1 MRIGITGLGG
11 WTAYGVGWTALRD
24 GLLAARSAL
33 TAVDDIIPELP
44 GARASVIRD
53 LTPFRR
59 GFPEVRPPL
68 PIPSSQHVMLAAQ
81 EALRSADLL
90 ADPQREQI
98 GVFLGRNRGPALVVA
113 RTMLPVYAGGPRKTS
128 PLLFSQ
134 CVANAPLGAVSTHYA
149 LRGPNLMT
157 MGGGTLML
165 ALDTMRRGDAPAL
178 LVGGFEGLE
187 PHCFVAGVAN
197 GFIRPTDPRGP
208 TFGEGAVCLVLEPI
222 DRARAR
228 GARVLAELCAA
239 ESGLGAPVA
248 DVAALFGWGSP
259 SAARLVAVCRDALA
273 AAGSLAPPAF
283 HSGSANGEP
292 RIDAAE
298 RDALRELGLDIP
310 SRSVKHLLGD
320 GLGMGAALGLA
331 FAVDALATGRLPR
344 LTAEGADDTPGDVAL
359 VTNLE
364 FHGSI
369 FAAVLRRC
377 DP

>member
-1 MRIGITGLGG
+1 MRIGITGVGG
-11 WTAYGVGWTALRD
+11 WTAYGPGWPALRD
-24 GLLAARSAL
+24 GLLAARSPL
-33 TAVDDIIPELP
+33 TVIDDIIPALP
-44 GARASVIRD
+44 GARAGVIRD
-53 LTPFRR
+53 LAPFRG

-90 ADPQREQI
+90 ADPERERI

-134 CVANAPLGAVSTHYA
+134 CVANAPLGAVSTHFA

-165 ALDTMRRGDAPAL
+165 ALDSLRRGEAPAL

-187 PHCFVAGVAN
+187 PHCFAAGAAN

-208 TFGEGAVCLVLEPI
+208 TFSEGAVCLALEPV

-248 DVAALFGWGSP
+248 DVAALAGWGSAT
-259 SAARLVAVCRDALA
+259 AAGLAAVCRDALA
-273 AAGSLAPPAF
+273 AADAPAPAF

-298 RDALRELGLDIP
+298 RDALRALGLDVP
-310 SRSVKHLLGD
+310 SRSVKLLMGD
-320 GLGMGAALGLA
+320 GLGMGAVLGLA
-331 FAVDALATGRLPR
+331 FAVDALATGLLPR
-344 LTAEGADDTPGDVAL
+344 LTAAGADPVPGDVAL

-364 FHGSI
+364 FHGSV

-377 DP
+377 DA